1 MQTSKLDNAKGVPFL
16 NRRYIKGVPFL
27 PKNGIYFKS
36 IKGLDLRAEPPSIK
50 LCWVPTPG

>member
-1 MQTSKLDNAKGVPFL
+1 MQTSKLDNAKGIPFL

-36 IKGLDLRAEPPSIK
+36 IKRLDLRAEPPCIK
-50 LCWVPTPG
+50 LC